1 MQDMQISATQID
13 VLLDRILRLWPRL
26 RATAALP
33 DETTSS
39 SSSIVGDPLSQC
51 FSPPSPSPQ
60 QSQRDLTL
68 IPQAMQAEEDLLF
81 YLRQYRGF
89 KAATFV

>member
-1 MQDMQISATQID
+1 MTATQID
-13 VLLDRILRLWPRL
+13 VLLDHILRLWPRL

-33 DETTSS
+33 DDTASAS
-39 SSSIVGDPLSQC
+39 GSAPARS
-51 FSPPSPSPQ
+51 

-81 YLRQYRGF
+81 YLREYRTF
-89 KAATFV
+89 KAVTIV